1 MKTIRRIWHKGIP
14 IELSG
19 ENFNY
24 SDDRKQGP
32 GLDCPKFL
40 PPVEPSIIVC
50 IHLNYRSRLN
60 EMKRQQPPAPT
71 YFLKPISCLNS
82 HKEPVIRPP
91 SCQFLNYE
99 GEIALVVGKKT
110 HNISVENASDYIA
123 GYTIANDFGLHD
135 FRETDQNSM
144 VRVKGFNSLGV
155 LGPDLALGWDYR
167 NKMIRTR
174 VNDMIMQESN
184 TNEMI
189 WSPEYLL
196 ADLSR
201 SITFNEG
208 DVILTGTPSNS
219 RPVSP
224 GSIVSVEV
232 EGLGILENPIVEG
245 EYSIEGKFGA
255 QPMDTPEI
263 RAIALGSDN
272 SK

>member
-1 MKTIRRIWHKGIP
+1 
-14 IELSG
+14 
-19 ENFNY
+19 
-24 SDDRKQGP
+24 
-32 GLDCPKFL
+32 
-40 PPVEPSIIVC
+40 
-50 IHLNYRSRLN
+50 
-60 EMKRQQPPAPT
+60 
-71 YFLKPISCLNS
+71 
-82 HKEPVIRPP
+82 
-91 SCQFLNYE
+91 
-99 GEIALVVGKKT
+99 
-110 HNISVENASDYIA
+110 
-123 GYTIANDFGLHD
+123 
-135 FRETDQNSM
+135 
-144 VRVKGFNSLGV
+144 
-155 LGPDLALGWDYR
+155 
-167 NKMIRTR
+167 
-174 VNDMIMQESN
+174 MQESN